1 MKILGID
8 PGIATTGYGLIENK
22 GSNLCLLDYGTVI
35 TSPKLSNANRLNML
49 FNELSKIIKKQK
61 PDEVAI
67 EELFFAKN
75 VKTAMIVSQAR
86 GVIIL
91 SCLKSGLKEINEYTP
106 LQVKL
111 ALSGYGRAEKSQVM
125 KMVMTL
131 LNLKEI
137 PRPDDAADALAVA
150 VCHFN
155 SRVSNSYK
163 TI

>member
-22 GSNLCLLDYGTVI
+22 GSNLCLVDYGCILTA
-35 TSPKLSNANRLNML
+35 PKIPVAERLNKI
-49 FNELSKIIKKQK
+49 FNELSRLIKKQK

-75 VKTAMIVSQAR
+75 VKTAMMVSQAR
-86 GVIIL
+86 GVIVL
-91 SCLKSGLKEINEYTP
+91 SCMRSGMKTINEYTP
-106 LQVKL
+106 LEVKM
-111 ALSGYGRAEKSQVM
+111 ALVGYGRAEKHQVQ
-125 KMVMTL
+125 KMVTTL
-131 LNLKEI
+131 LSLKEM
-137 PRPDDAADALAVA
+137 PKPDDAADALAIA

-163 TI
+163 L

>member
-86 GVIIL
+86 GVIIV

>member
-75 VKTAMIVSQAR
+75 VKTAMMVSQAR

-91 SCLKSGLKEINEYTP
+91 SCLKSGMKEINEYTP

-111 ALSGYGRAEKSQVM
+111 ALSGYGRAEKTQVM

>member
-8 PGIATTGYGLIENK
+8 PGMATTGYGLIENK
-22 GSNLCLLDYGTVI
+22 GSNLCLVDYGVVS
-35 TSPKLSNANRLNML
+35 TSPKLSSGERLYKL
-49 FNELSKIIKKQK
+49 FIDLSKLIKKQK
-61 PDEVAI
+61 PDEVAV

-75 VKTAMIVSQAR
+75 VKTAMMVSQAR
-86 GVIIL
+86 GVIVL
-91 SCLKSGLKEINEYTP
+91 ACMHSGLKEVSEYTP

-111 ALSGYGRAEKSQVM
+111 ALSGYGRAEKPQVL

-137 PRPDDAADALAVA
+137 PKPDDAADALAVA

-163 TI
+163 VL

>member
-22 GSNLCLLDYGTVI
+22 GSNLCLVDYGCI
-35 TSPKLSNANRLNML
+35 LTSPKIPVAERLNTL
-49 FNELSKIIKKQK
+49 FNELSKLIKKQK

-75 VKTAMIVSQAR
+75 VKTAMTVSQAR
-86 GVIIL
+86 GVIVL
-91 SCLKSGLKEINEYTP
+91 SCIRSGIKTVNEYTP
-106 LQVKL
+106 LEVKM
-111 ALSGYGRAEKSQVM
+111 ALVGYGRAEKQQVQ
-125 KMVMTL
+125 KMVTTL
-131 LNLKEI
+131 LNLKEM
-137 PRPDDAADALAVA
+137 PKPDDAADALAIA

-163 TI
+163 Q